1 MCGWKLPKRSPP
13 ITVRIKLDE
22 SAHSDGKRR
31 RESFAGFQYIVNRSP
46 DGSGKT
52 SVEKSRGGFSW
63 ESAGSAQYAVSENV
77 VLYSIPLAS
86 LGLTAQNCYIRIKA
100 CDNVTTPDD
109 IMDYYVSGDSAPSAD
124 SPILTDIER

>member
-1 MCGWKLPKRSPP
+1 MNLLIQMENGG
-13 ITVRIKLDE
+13 E
-22 SAHSDGKRR
+22 N
-31 RESFAGFQYIVNRSP
+31 SFAGFQYIVNRSP

-100 CDNVTTPDD
+100 CDNVTKPDD
-109 IMDYYVSGDSAPSAD
+109 IMDYYVSGDSAPIGRFAYSYGY
-124 SPILTDIER
+124 